1 MSRTRFFTCAELP
14 SPADAR
20 RSSAAAIQVAG
31 DHVAE
36 HAGIWGYKD
45 DGLAR
50 LPKVESPGHGE
61 VGIRPQVDEAR
72 RNSVAA
78 PKDIGLA
85 LPSDVCKTSRSVEK
99 VGQSSQ
105 MVRLSSAHVKAEW
118 PSEYKDHGCVPSEVL
133 SRQRLTNRG
142 EEADADWMAR
152 RMGLGGQ
159 APCWTTAEKQQVK
172 LLPSSQ
178 HFLSEGRTPLHRA
191 AKQGRL
197 EVILA
202 LLEGHGLVNVN
213 AKDLQILSVSSV
225 LSLTDSVVCYKRFC

>member
-1 MSRTRFFTCAELP
+1 GSERPAILESPVSGYMEDGLALPSEVQAAELGEVKLPCPMNDAHRSRTDVAIQAELP

-152 RMGLGGQ
+152 RMG
-159 APCWTTAEKQQVK
+159 
-172 LLPSSQ
+172 
-178 HFLSEGRTPLHRA
+178 R
-191 AKQGRL
+191 
-197 EVILA
+197 
-202 LLEGHGLVNVN
+202 
-213 AKDLQILSVSSV
+213 
-225 LSLTDSVVCYKRFC
+225 KRFVR